1 VLAVPP
7 RGRPR
12 KASRPDQNGLVELV
26 VDTSHLPASYHE
38 TADTYRVVEVSL
50 AGGVLVRIHGH
61 VPPNSI
67 GQVIASIR
75 DNI

>member
-1 VLAVPP
+1 
-7 RGRPR
+7 
-12 KASRPDQNGLVELV
+12 
-26 VDTSHLPASYHE
+26 
-38 TADTYRVVEVSL
+38 VEVSL